1 MGIHDHLFRANI
13 VSEAQHAYAHSLEE
27 FPYSHPAFPAGPAGD
42 AADALDYIFNVLYPR
57 QKPAV
62 ATPADLPT
70 GVDTP
75 NVGDVAP
82 TLYDQRFVNDD
93 GDGNAAQYMF
103 YKQDGQVAAQWNKIA
118 DVDWGE
124 NSVIQ
129 GLLDQTQYLYVRKF
143 GTTDYDPL
151 TELPLA
157 GKDAGQHIYGG
168 DTANQNL
175 TLHAT
180 NGDDPGVHT
189 GYVQVDDDFRPYD
202 DLTFDCG
209 TATERW
215 NNLYAGTLVV
225 GTGTMT
231 ITSNGTTGL
240 ITDSNGQISFGD
252 ENLLTTGNF
261 DAAIIT
267 ASTNLVVDD
276 TVNSLTIG
284 TGSILSSTGSISFGD
299 ENLSTTGTL
308 ASGVLTISGTLVLDS
323 GSITDTSGAISFGDE
338 NLSTTGTLGAGV
350 TTVEQLNVNDIRI
363 DNDTISVTTLDTN
376 LSLQANG
383 IGVISLDSPVSS
395 GNITTVGTID
405 INGQL
410 DVDSITL
417 DGTAISVVGEN
428 LTVENLLPDVDNAR
442 DLGTAALRF
451 QDIYFS
457 GIISDGTGDLLAADL
472 MRLDRVAWRD
482 VAKTQAVQ
490 NGDALFYDSVS
501 GKWLAS
507 APDLEIDHGSINGLG
522 DDDHTQYAL
531 LAGRAGG
538 QILVGGTLTTQ
549 TLSLRGNVADGVGIN
564 IGDHVLPSAD
574 GSVNLGSATFQYD
587 DLYMT
592 GEGFGFRAENGLEAA
607 ILTAGAAGTVGRLWY
622 GTDTNFL
629 YADQGGT
636 VKKIGNNSY
645 NEIRT
650 DVQLGS
656 PTDVSASIT
665 DARNAL
671 WQLVEQSTG
680 EILSVPLQIAATT
693 VTVANTVALPA
704 GNYRLIGIEV

>member
-1 MGIHDHLFRANI
+1 MGIHDHILRSNI
-13 VSEAQHAYAHSLEE
+13 VSEAQHSYDHELQE
-27 FPYSHPAFPAGPAGD
+27 FPYSHPAFPGGPAGD

-215 NNLYAGTLVV
+215 NNLYAGTLIV
-225 GTGTMT
+225 GTATMT

-240 ITDSNGQISFGD
+240 ITDTNGQISFDD
-252 ENLLTTGNF
+252 ENLLTTGNVN
-261 DAAIIT
+261 AAIVT

-308 ASGVLTISGTLVLDS
+308 ASGVHTVSGTLILGS
-323 GSITDTSGAISFGDE
+323 GSITDTGGAISFGDE

-350 TTVEQLNVNDIRI
+350 TTVEQLNVNDIRL
-363 DNDTISVTTLDTN
+363 DNDTISISTLNTD
-376 LSLQANG
+376 LRIQANG
-383 IGVISLDSPVSS
+383 TGVISLDSAVSS

-417 DGTAISVVGEN
+417 DGTSITVVGEN
-428 LTVENLLPDVDNAR
+428 LSVENLLPDVDNGR

-457 GIISDGTGDLLAADL
+457 GIISDGTGDLAAADL
-472 MRLDRVAWRD
+472 MRLDRVAFRD
-482 VAKTQAVQ
+482 VAKTQPVQ
-490 NGDALFYDSVS
+490 AGDALFYDSVS

-507 APDLEIDHGSINGLG
+507 APDLEIDHGSINGLS
-522 DDDHTQYAL
+522 DDDHSQYAL
-531 LAGRAGG
+531 LVGRFGG
-538 QILVGGTLTTQ
+538 QTLHGSNTTAES
-549 TLSLRGNVADGVGIN
+549 LLLRGNSVDGIGLD

-574 GSVNLGSATFQYD
+574 GSVNLGSGSRQFD

-592 GEGFGFRAENGLEAA
+592 GEGFGFRAENGTEAA
-607 ILTAGAAGTVGRLWY
+607 ILAAGNAATVGRLWY
-622 GTDTNFL
+622 GTDTGFL
-629 YADQGGT
+629 YADAGGT
-636 VKKIGNNSY
+636 VSKIGNNSY

-650 DVQLGS
+650 NVQLQT

-665 DARNAL
+665 DARNAI

-680 EILSVPLQIAATT
+680 EILGVPLQIAATT
-693 VTVANTVALPA
+693 ITVANTVALPA